1 MSQRPLVLLVEDDFL
16 VSEEVREDLT
26 RFGCEICDTA
36 TTTAEA
42 VASANEH
49 HPSLAVV
56 DVGLRRGDSGIDAAA
71 KIRDESGAKIIFLT
85 GRSDPDIYAR
95 MRAVRPIAIL
105 SKPYDRE
112 RLRQAILDALSDAEA

>member
-56 DVGLRRGDSGIDAAA
+56 DVGLRRGDSGIDAATR
-71 KIRDESGAKIIFLT
+71 IREESGAKIIFLT
-85 GRSDPDIYAR
+85 GRSDPDVYSR

-112 RLRQAILDALSDAEA
+112 RLRQAILDALSDADA

>member
-1 MSQRPLVLLVEDDFL
+1 MSQRPLVLLVEDDYL
-16 VSEEVREDLT
+16 VSEEVAEDLR

-42 VASANEH
+42 VASASEH

-56 DVGLRRGDSGIDAAA
+56 DVGLRRGDNGIDAASR
-71 KIRDESGAKIIFLT
+71 IRQETGAKIIFLT
-85 GRSDPDIYAR
+85 GRSEPEMLRR
-95 MRAVRPIAIL
+95 MRAVRPVAIL

-112 RLRQAILDALSDAEA
+112 RLREAILAGLDGAG